1 MCEVIIRRIPFGVLA
16 MDDSALSL
24 QRRTNRE
31 MIACSPKAVSQRES
45 TVEVTNGRDEVDW
58 EGVVLGDLRN
68 DFSHVLK
75 LVREECP
82 WLCSEGAREVGL
94 KTLNL
99 LEDLDCFMPIR
110 ARDNKR

>member
-1 MCEVIIRRIPFGVLA
+1 MCEGIIRRIPFGVLA
-16 MDDSALSL
+16 IDDSALSL
-24 QRRTNRE
+24 HRRTNRE

-45 TVEVTNGRDEVDW
+45 TVEVTNGRDDVVW
-58 EGVVLGDLRN
+58 EGVVLEDLEN

-75 LVREECP
+75 LVEECP
-82 WLCSEGAREVGL
+82 WLGSEGAREMGL